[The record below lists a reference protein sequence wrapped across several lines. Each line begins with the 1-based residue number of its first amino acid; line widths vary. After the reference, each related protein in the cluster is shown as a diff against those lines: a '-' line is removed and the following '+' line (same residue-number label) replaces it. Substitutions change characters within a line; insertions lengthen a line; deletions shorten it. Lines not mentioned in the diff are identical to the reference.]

1 MRNDTADPRRHETH
15 STPGLRPE
23 SLPGPC
29 PRDTDSDIVL
39 FSKVR
44 EKYNTRFQNLF
55 SESGLFYVF
64 RIGLVFRFFCGTKNY
79 NIGLGKSC
87 RNAE

>member
-39 FSKVR
+39 FSKSKGKVQ
-44 EKYNTRFQNLF
+44 YTF
-55 SESGLFYVF
+55 SESVF
-64 RIGLVFRFFCGTKNY
+64 RIWPVLRVQNRSGFSFFLWY
-79 NIGLGKSC
+79 
-87 RNAE
+87 